1 MFFNRTG
8 PSPADRK
15 LECSRYEIQNS
26 KNFFLIFSQR
36 KITKISMRIW
46 SFLVVYSCWS
56 DAGKEKQ
63 SVNENDTA
71 AKALTKGQ
79 VFLKDVLPPEEYKPF
94 EKASKQEEMRD
105 KIKVNC

>member
-1 MFFNRTG
+1 
-8 PSPADRK
+8 
-15 LECSRYEIQNS
+15 
-26 KNFFLIFSQR
+26 
-36 KITKISMRIW
+36 MRIW

-94 EKASKQEEMRD
+94 EKASKQEEIRE
-105 KIKVNC
+105 KIKVVEIGNSMTVHGPMIQPTQF

>member
-1 MFFNRTG
+1 MKFKIVKKFFR
-8 PSPADRK
+8 
-15 LECSRYEIQNS
+15 I
-26 KNFFLIFSQR
+26 LINR
-36 KITKISMRIW
+36 KITKISMKIW
-46 SFLVVYSCWS
+46 NFLVVYSCWA

-105 KIKVNC
+105 KIKVNS